1 MYWPGMTR
9 LASCESPQRP
19 IHKGRCWDVATHS
32 HQPAL
37 GQGHGRG
44 QPSHGPLACAGLGS
58 DMGRGWRSVA
68 ALRPFAITG
77 RHCHKSSL
85 QVPHLRADVGGGV
98 LGPVPA
104 PPQHRT
110 SSTRPHRF
118 ARMVHAPPA
127 PLRPA
132 GTSWTGALGT
142 HSYPRSRG
150 SSMADA
156 TAGSSRAVARA
167 RPTAARRPRDVRVEM
182 VIVVGQE
189 EEEVAWLRRVG
200 WVVRGRA
207 RARNPLPAM
216 QRAGPK
222 RSGDA
227 CWPCGVCPGV
237 IGCGLCSV
245 GS

>member
-1 MYWPGMTR
+1 MPH
-9 LASCESPQRP
+9 QR
-19 IHKGRCWDVATHS
+19 RFA
-32 HQPAL
+32 QPAPV
-37 GQGHGRG
+37 GRAHWAHT
-44 QPSHGPLACAGLGS
+44 P
-58 DMGRGWRSVA
+58 
-68 ALRPFAITG
+68 
-77 RHCHKSSL
+77 
-85 QVPHLRADVGGGV
+85 
-98 LGPVPA
+98 
-104 PPQHRT
+104 
-110 SSTRPHRF
+110 
-118 ARMVHAPPA
+118 
-127 PLRPA
+127 
-132 GTSWTGALGT
+132 
-142 HSYPRSRG
+142 YPRSRG

-245 GS
+245 GSKRGSPCECGPRGGLVLVRGAASSGGARGTVGDTGNRSHRAAGRILAPSSPASLPPHHNPQPTTRHTPTHFDAAVGGLGQAVRQQQRHGHGRGCC